1 MNRNNFMKN
10 YFPHD
15 SDARSD
21 DKIIALRIKHKWEG
35 YGLYWALIEKLRE
48 SKDYTLKADYN
59 VLAFDLRSDAALIKS
74 IINDFGLFAFTE
86 NGECFYSESLTMR
99 MKPLDDKKAK
109 LSNAG
114 KRGNEK
120 RWNNDVLTSPPN
132 RHPIKKQSPPD
143 DNSIATQSPPNR
155 HPIASLSQEEIRR
168 EEKREEDNIIP
179 PTPPSKGGGRKKK
192 GEPKEINYKARLLF
206 EGHFKET
213 FSDSYYWT
221 PKDAGAMSQLLQ
233 KITFSRKEKGMPT
246 DDESVISALGTLL
259 SSIKEGWIFENFSV
273 TNINSKYNEIVAQAK
288 RRISPKPSA
297 DIGVVLQN
305 NSPDKYDSP
314 QEKRWEERWNR

>member
-1 MNRNNFMKN
+1 MNGNNFMKN

-86 NGECFYSESLTMR
+86 NGECFYSESLIMR
-99 MKPLDDKKAK
+99 MKPLDEKKAK

-120 RWNNDVLTSPPN
+120 RWNNDVLTSPPD

-143 DNSIATQSPPNR
+143 KNSIATQSPPDR

-179 PTPPSKGGGRKKK
+179 PTPPFEGGGRKKK
-192 GEPKEINYKARLLF
+192 DKSKEINSKARFLF

-246 DDESVISALGTLL
+246 DDKSVISALGTLL

>member
-1 MNRNNFMKN
+1 MNGNRNMKN

-74 IINDFGLFAFTE
+74 VINDFGLFAFTD
-86 NGECFYSESLTMR
+86 NGECFYSESLNIRMR
-99 MKPLDDKKAK
+99 PLDEKRAK

-120 RWNNDVLTSPPN
+120 RWKSDQ
-132 RHPIKKQSPPD
+132 RASPPD
-143 DNSIATQSPPNR
+143 NDSIATRSLSDR
-155 HPIASLSQEEIRR
+155 HPIANQSQEEIIL
-168 EEKREEDNIIP
+168 EENKQEDNISPSP
-179 PTPPSKGGGRKKK
+179 PLKGGGKRNKS
-192 GEPKEINYKARLLF
+192 EPKEINSKARFLF
-206 EGHFKET
+206 EEYFKKT
-213 FSDSYYWT
+213 FSNSYYWT
-221 PKDAGAMSQLLQ
+221 AKDAGAMSQLLQ
-233 KITFSRKEKGMPT
+233 KLTFSRTQKNMPV
-246 DDESVISALGTLL
+246 DDDSVLYALQILL

-273 TNINSKYNEIVAQAK
+273 TNINSKYNEIISQARK
-288 RRISPKPSA
+288 EKPSLKA
-297 DIGVVLQN
+297 DIGIVLKN

-314 QEKRWEERWNR
+314 QERKWEERWNK